1 MHHPCDLAY
10 TASPPLEYPSSDSAL
25 RPLGVRWKLL
35 AVPET
40 QFIRLSY
47 KPTGFVL
54 RIIPTVKTECV

>member
-1 MHHPCDLAY
+1 MHQSMHHPCDLAY

-40 QFIRLSY
+40 
-47 KPTGFVL
+47 
-54 RIIPTVKTECV
+54 